1 MTDFQ
6 VIEEH
11 LVPIDRIPDAGLTAL
26 VSYWERK
33 KGGRPFALRRDID
46 PADIPGLLGN
56 IRLVDIEAQNVFRFR
71 LYGTHATNPDQRDMT
86 GLTTG
91 DYEDKAFGEV
101 VTRHY
106 AEVAADGVARCWHI
120 KARVDAGE
128 YEYLRVVLP
137 ISRNE
142 KTVDA
147 LLVHSARLKN
157 PFVLWR

>member
-11 LVPIDRIPDAGLTAL
+11 LVPIDRISDAGLAAL
-26 VSYWERK
+26 VSYWQRK
-33 KGGRPFALRRDID
+33 KGGRAFAFRRDID
-46 PADIPGLLGN
+46 PTEISELLGN
-56 IRLVDIEAQNVFRFR
+56 IRLVDIEDQDTFRFR
-71 LYGTHATNPDQRDMT
+71 LYGSNATNPDQRDMT
-86 GLTTG
+86 GLTTH
-91 DYEDKAFGEV
+91 DYEDKAFGDI

-106 AEVAADGVARCWHI
+106 AMVAGDEVARCWHI
-120 KARVDAGE
+120 KAQVESGE
-128 YEYLRVVLP
+128 YEYLRIVLP

-147 LLVHSARLKN
+147 LLVHSVRIKN